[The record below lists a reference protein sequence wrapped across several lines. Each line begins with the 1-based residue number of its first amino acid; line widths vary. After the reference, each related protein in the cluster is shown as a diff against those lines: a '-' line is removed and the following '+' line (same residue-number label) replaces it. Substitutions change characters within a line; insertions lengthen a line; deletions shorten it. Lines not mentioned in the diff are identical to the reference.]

1 MCWIMCVPLE
11 FVPNVGCAYL
21 CECALGV
28 ERCVSVCCCVEC
40 GGDLVGVLEPLGAG
54 AVSVCMCVYVCQC
67 LQACVCAC
75 AHARVYVGMGMHVY
89 MHVHCDVC
97 VCACSRRKACVCAH
111 VHMCV
116 CMCACEH
123 VSWLHL
129 CCWLPGV
136 RAELLGGVRGWL
148 DPGKLGSFLC
158 PAAMQG
164 EASQGGW
171 TARDRSSRL
180 LLTPLGC
187 VREEWPMGSGGAVGR
202 WLPSWLRL
210 LLLVSHCGVGWGG
223 GG

>member
-21 CECALGV
+21 CECGLGV

-67 LQACVCAC
+67 LQACVCWHGYAC
-75 AHARVYVGMGMHVY
+75 VYARALG
-89 MHVHCDVC
+89 C
-97 VCACSRRKACVCAH
+97 VCLCMLKTES
-111 VHMCV
+111 
-116 CMCACEH
+116 MCACEH

-148 DPGKLGSFLC
+148 DPGKLGSFPC

-187 VREEWPMGSGGAVGR
+187 VREEWPMGSGGAVGC

-210 LLLVSHCGVGWGG
+210 LLLVLHCGVGWGG